1 MKKIISLICI
11 FTLVSMQSAVFAS
24 VKVPANTSIFVTP
37 NESVTSKD
45 MTVDTINASIVDDV
59 IVNGVTV
66 FQSGGKVTLHIG
78 EIEKARCWGKPGKL
92 VIANGY
98 AYDVNGQKHKIIIT
112 KNYYGEERAWTK
124 TAGVVSIF
132 FLWPLALFG
141 FVHGGQ
147 ATVSA
152 STKIETNLSSSFTF
166 N

>member
-24 VKVPANTSIFVTP
+24 VHVPANTSIFVTP

-92 VIANGY
+92 VIAK
-98 AYDVNGQKHKIIIT
+98 QHS
-112 KNYYGEERAWTK
+112 E
-124 TAGVVSIF
+124 
-132 FLWPLALFG
+132 
-141 FVHGGQ
+141 
-147 ATVSA
+147 
-152 STKIETNLSSSFTF
+152 NLHLLIL
-166 N
+166 